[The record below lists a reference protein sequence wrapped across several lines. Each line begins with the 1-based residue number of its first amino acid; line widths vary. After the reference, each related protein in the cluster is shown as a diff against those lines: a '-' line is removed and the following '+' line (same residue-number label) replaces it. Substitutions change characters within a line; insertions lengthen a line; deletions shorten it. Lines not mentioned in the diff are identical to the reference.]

1 MTYTASFCLISL
13 SFSHKEL
20 CVQLVQSHLLF
31 KLADEAEGKG
41 RRGRKRKNGEVDDDD
56 KDKEVDDG
64 REVEKEDH
72 HQRHHDHHQVE
83 REDRAKQREMM
94 KEMRARRA
102 AEKLV
107 EAKFGDEVSKQR
119 SRAKQVGR
127 EIIFLFDL
135 NINVALFR
143 IQSHHRQREKRMEEK
158 AV

>member
-1 MTYTASFCLISL
+1 MALRALFVCVTYTASFCLISL
-13 SFSHKEL
+13 SFTHKEL

-41 RRGRKRKNGEVDDDD
+41 RRGRKRKNGEADEDD

-64 REVEKEDH
+64 RE
-72 HQRHHDHHQVE
+72 VE

-119 SRAKQVGR
+119 SRAKQVGH

-135 NINVALFR
+135 
-143 IQSHHRQREKRMEEK
+143 HQRYLI
-158 AV
+158 